1 MKKKLEPLQLKQKD
15 LHFHNAMNTPN
26 KIFLVPLYCR
36 FNSYYSAEFINRNPR
51 NLEKIRI
58 ARKPDG
64 YHLDKPGRKFWHK
77 LVLIPS
83 KRTVTAQV
91 VHYLNGPVIQAK
103 TSEWALRKQL
113 YSINDTC
120 AYINLGRVFA
130 QRCLEFGISEMYCD
144 IKPLQGGRVE
154 KFLNEV
160 ANGGI
165 KLEELEVYKKPNAWD
180 WNRPEKPWEVTE
192 E

>member
-1 MKKKLEPLQLKQKD
+1 
-15 LHFHNAMNTPN
+15 MNVVK
-26 KIFLVPLYCR
+26 KIFSGPLLCR
-36 FNSYYSAEFINRNPR
+36 LNSSFATEFVNRNPR

-77 LVLIPS
+77 LVLTPT

-91 VHYLNGPVIQAK
+91 VHYLNGPVIEAK

-113 YSINDTC
+113 YSINDTS

-144 IKPLQGGRVE
+144 IKPVKGGKTE
-154 KFLNEV
+154 KFLKEV
-160 ANGGI
+160 VEGGI
-165 KLEELEVYKKPNAWD
+165 KLEECEVYKKSNPWD